1 MTEGLITSRRNPL
14 VGRLRQLH
22 QAKGRR
28 QAALLLLEGTH
39 LLQEV
44 LRLRLRPRELL
55 ATEHWCERHGQ
66 LLAALPAGLRP
77 QLVTEEVLAA
87 VSTTEHPDGVV
98 LTLEPPSPASYTS
111 DACPPS
117 WVLALDRLQDPG
129 NLGTLLRTALAAGVE
144 QVWLAEGADPLQPK
158 VLRASAGAALALP
171 LLRGDGPALAAR
183 LMRAAAAGCQVVAA
197 VVTPGAIPYWQ
208 HDWSGPTV
216 LLLGNEGAGL
226 APDLLA
232 LASRQLTIP
241 HSAAVESLNVAVAAA
256 PLLLERWRQNFS
268 R

>member
-1 MTEGLITSRRNPL
+1 VSEGLITSRRNPL

-44 LRLRLRPRELL
+44 LRLQLRPRELL
-55 ATEHWCERHGQ
+55 ATELWCERHGQ

-77 QLVTEEVLAA
+77 QLVTAEVLAA

-98 LTLEPPSPASYTS
+98 LTIEPPSPASYTS
-111 DACPPS
+111 DASPPT

-144 QVWLAEGADPLQPK
+144 QVWLADGADPLQPK

-171 LLRGDGPALAAR
+171 LLRGDGPALADR
-183 LMRAAAAGCQVVAA
+183 LVRAAAAGCQVVAA

-208 HDWSGPTV
+208 HDWSLPTV

-226 APDLLA
+226 APELLA

>member
-28 QAALLLLEGTH
+28 QASLLLLEGTH

-44 LRLRLRPRELL
+44 LRLRLRPQELL
-55 ATEHWCERHGQ
+55 ATELWCERHGQ

-98 LTLEPPSPASYTS
+98 LTLEPPSPPGYSS
-111 DACPPS
+111 DASPPS

-144 QVWLAEGADPLQPK
+144 QVWLADGADPLQPK

-183 LMRAAAAGCQVVAA
+183 LGRAAAAGCQVVAA

-208 HDWSGPTV
+208 YDWSGRTV

-226 APDLLA
+226 APELLA

-268 R
+268 H